1 MTKGKKPKEPTKH
14 KKSKE
19 PTREATIPSKDLE
32 PESFTE
38 DELERVLTKGER
50 APTKEL
56 ARIIRQFVFS
66 GPLPPPQIL
75 KGYNEIIPGAAE
87 RIMCMAE
94 RQAQHRQ
101 GIERDSLNAEIRDGR
116 RGQLF
121 GFILAMTAVLGA
133 IYCFSM
139 GYTTG
144 GSVIGLSTVT
154 GLVSVFVY
162 GRHQKRKET
171 EAKIKLERE

>member
-1 MTKGKKPKEPTKH
+1 MTKGKKPEEPAKRE
-14 KKSKE
+14 KSKE
-19 PTREATIPSKDLE
+19 LNRKATPSKE
-32 PESFTE
+32 PELESSTE
-38 DELERVLTKGER
+38 DELKRVLTKGEK

-56 ARIIRQFVFS
+56 VRIIQQIGFS

-75 KGYNEIIPGAAE
+75 KGYNGILPGAAE

-101 GIERDSLNAEIRDGR
+101 EIESDTLNAEIRDGR

-121 GFILAMTAVLGA
+121 GFIIAMTAVLGA

-144 GSVIGLSTVT
+144 GSIIGLSTVT

-162 GRHQKRKET
+162 GRREKRKET
-171 EAKIKLERE
+171 EAKIKLEQD